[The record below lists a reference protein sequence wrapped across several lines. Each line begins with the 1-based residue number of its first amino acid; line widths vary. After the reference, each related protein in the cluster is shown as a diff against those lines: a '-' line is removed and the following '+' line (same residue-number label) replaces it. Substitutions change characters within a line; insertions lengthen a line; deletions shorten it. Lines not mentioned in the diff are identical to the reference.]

1 MTMIAVFLNGLN
13 AVLPLFDDETL
24 LRLVGESYALPPR
37 QRDPVAWAAIHVVL
51 ALAWQHMPGTE
62 ADDNSSV
69 RTDRTTEYL
78 NKAQSITSQ
87 LMLGEVGLLNVQVL
101 LGMVMILQTPRDGTA
116 ALILVSATIRLVHK
130 LGLQNR
136 STSTHLDPIER
147 RQRDRVF
154 WLAYILDK
162 SLSLRANQP
171 SVQLDDDIDV
181 DLPSSSLDLIGDEG
195 GSGGTIVSTNGKARI
210 NFLLA
215 RVQLANI
222 EGGVYDCLYSTRA
235 ANRSREER
243 SMARRSIV
251 KALEEWHASIPPE
264 FRAGVVT
271 SNTSNNPACS
281 SLFCVMHSTSLQCI
295 TLVNHAHAWDEQW
308 ITGLQNYSRGAQA
321 LELPSGWQGLVG
333 QARGFMILFRE
344 ACSSGAWFKK

>member
-1 MTMIAVFLNGLN
+1 MTMIAVFLNSLN
-13 AVLPLFDDETL
+13 SVLPLFDDETL
-24 LRLVGESYALPPR
+24 LRLVGECYALPPR
-37 QRDPVAWAAIHVVL
+37 QRDPTAWAAIHVIL
-51 ALAWQHMPGTE
+51 ALAWQHMPGTD
-62 ADDNSSV
+62 ATDNSSV
-69 RTDRTTEYL
+69 RIDRATEYL

-87 LMLGEVGLLNVQVL
+87 LMLGEIRLLNIQVL
-101 LGMVMILQTPRDGTA
+101 LGMVMVLQTASDATA
-116 ALILVSATIRLVHK
+116 ALILISATMRLVYK

-136 STSTHLDPIER
+136 SSSAYLDLTER

-181 DLPSSSLDLIGDEG
+181 DLPSSSPDFDGDEG
-195 GSGGTIVSTNGKARI
+195 GSGGTVVSTNGKARM

-243 SMARRSIV
+243 SVARQSIV
-251 KALEEWHASIPPE
+251 KALEDWHASIPPE
-264 FRAGVVT
+264 FRAAAV
-271 SNTSNNPACS
+271 SANTRNNPACS

-295 TLVNHAHAWDEQW
+295 TLVNHANAWDQQW
-308 ITGLQNYSRGAQA
+308 ITGLQNYSRGFQA
-321 LELPSGWQGLVG
+321 LELPSGWQNLVG
-333 QARGFMILFRE
+333 QARGYMILFRE
-344 ACSSGAWFKK
+344 AWSSDAWFKK

>member
-13 AVLPLFDDETL
+13 SVLPLFDDEPL
-24 LRLVGESYALPPR
+24 LRLVGECYALPPR
-37 QRDPVAWAAIHVVL
+37 QRDPTAWAAIHVVL
-51 ALAWQHMPGTE
+51 ALAWHHMPAT
-62 ADDNSSV
+62 ATNDDPGV
-69 RTDRTTEYL
+69 RTDRATEYL
-78 NKAQSITSQ
+78 NKTQSITSQ
-87 LMLGEVGLLNVQVL
+87 LMLGEISLLNIQVL
-101 LGMVMILQTPRDGTA
+101 LGMVMVLQTASDATA
-116 ALILVSATIRLVHK
+116 ALILISATMRLVHK

-136 STSTHLDPIER
+136 STSAYLDPIER

-181 DLPSSSLDLIGDEG
+181 DLPSSSLDLEGDDG
-195 GSGGTIVSTNGKARI
+195 GSGGTIVSANGKARM

-243 SMARRSIV
+243 SVARQSIV
-251 KALEEWHASIPPE
+251 KALEAWHTSIPPE
-264 FRAGVVT
+264 FRAAVVT

-295 TLVNHAHAWDEQW
+295 TLVNHANAWDQQW
-308 ITGLQNYSRGAQA
+308 IAGLQDYSRGAQA
-321 LELPSGWQGLVG
+321 LELPSGWQDLVG
-333 QARGFMILFRE
+333 QARGFMTLFRE
-344 ACSSGAWFKK
+344 TWSSDVWFKK